1 MLSSGNDEIASCD
14 LKEFSSG
21 AKRSAKKP
29 RYDLISLELLQ
40 RVAAV
45 WEKGISKYGE
55 YNWQKAGND
64 PEFRRDIVNHIVEHA
79 FMLAAGDTSE
89 DHAANLVCN
98 CQMLMHFEAS
108 KP

>member
-1 MLSSGNDEIASCD
+1 MLSSGNDEITSCD

-40 RVAAV
+40 RLAAV
-45 WEKGISKYGE
+45 WEKGAEKYGE
-55 YNWQKAGND
+55 YNWQKASND
-64 PEFRRDIVNHIVEHA
+64 AEYQRDIANHILEHI
-79 FMLAAGDTSE
+79 LLYAAGDRSE
-89 DHAANLVCN
+89 DHPAHICANA
-98 CQMLMHFEAS
+98 QMMMHFEAS